1 MCTLQIFNSNDSR
14 VYNISS
20 ENIDIDSNNASIK
33 DLNKLIHK
41 SLGFKTIK
49 TVISDD
55 TTRCVNVCDLTNFKT
70 NFVASNEILYDITK
84 EYILRIYEEDR
95 KYQIFNLLQKY
106 DDVQVDCFYND
117 IQSSY
122 KCNELEGILKIDL
135 QINDLKDFEFIKK
148 LISEMYDEKPSF
160 EYETIHD
167 EYGRITNEYDKN
179 YFRLKSK
186 INFKNCPEEFGENV
200 LGFVLKRKGIY
211 YG

>member
-95 KYQIFNLLQKY
+95 KHQIFNLLQKY

-117 IQSSY
+117 IQTSY

-135 QINDLKDFEFIKK
+135 QVNDLKDFEFIKK
-148 LISEMYDEKPSF
+148 
-160 EYETIHD
+160 
-167 EYGRITNEYDKN
+167 
-179 YFRLKSK
+179 
-186 INFKNCPEEFGENV
+186 INF
-200 LGFVLKRKGIY
+200 
-211 YG
+211 

>member
-95 KYQIFNLLQKY
+95 KHQIFNLLQKY
-106 DDVQVDCFYND
+106 DDVQVDCFYN
-117 IQSSY
+117 
-122 KCNELEGILKIDL
+122 EILKIDL
-135 QINDLKDFEFIKK
+135 QINDLKDFEFIKR
-148 LISEMYDEKPSF
+148 LISEKKNKKTSF

-179 YFRLKSK
+179 YFRLKSGNKK

-200 LGFVLKRKGIY
+200 LGFVLKRKGI
-211 YG
+211 